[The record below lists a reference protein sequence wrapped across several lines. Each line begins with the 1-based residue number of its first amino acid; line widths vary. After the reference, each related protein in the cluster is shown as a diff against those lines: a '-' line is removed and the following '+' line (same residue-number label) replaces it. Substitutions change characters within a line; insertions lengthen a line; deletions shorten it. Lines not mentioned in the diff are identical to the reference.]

1 MQSLPSNDQLKLNG
15 IYAML
20 AGLSVHSF
28 LEGFSIGH
36 EKKDDG
42 ADYCDFHLFAFFVLL
57 VKICLAFFAGIKGIK
72 FNDTIYSGPMANSPK
87 RYIMWTFLIIF
98 ILMSPS
104 GLG

>member
-1 MQSLPSNDQLKLNG
+1 
-15 IYAML
+15 ML

-28 LEGFSIGH
+28 LEGFTIGH

-42 ADYCDFHLFAFFVLL
+42 ADYCDFHLFASFVLL
-57 VKICLAFFAGIKGIK
+57 VKIFLAFFAGIKGIE
-72 FNDTIYSGPMANSPK
+72 FNDTIYSGLMARNPK

-98 ILMSPS
+98 ILASPS